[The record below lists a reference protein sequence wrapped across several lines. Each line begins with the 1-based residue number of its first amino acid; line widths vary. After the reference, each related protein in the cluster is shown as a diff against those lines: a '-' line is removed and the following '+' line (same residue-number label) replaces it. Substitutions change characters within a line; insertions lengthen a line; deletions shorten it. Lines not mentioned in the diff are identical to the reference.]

1 MFSVFLDEV
10 FAGAARVWA
19 LAIAPVQWLRSLGSP
34 RLGFGLASLL
44 LVLSMGSTLEPASL
58 GSHHGDVS
66 QPARSVAAT
75 VSQGGSSKR
84 PSPNHPN
91 PNHPHPNHQNI
102 ARYLQQYSRPPSL
115 LTHHLTTGQL
125 FSASVLNQQV
135 AAPAVKPERLASKR

>member
-10 FAGAARVWA
+10 LAGAVRVWT
-19 LAIAPVQWLRSLGSP
+19 LATAPVQWLRSLGLRSLGSS
-34 RLGFGLASLL
+34 RLGVGLASLL
-44 LVLSMGSTLEPASL
+44 LVLSMGSTLESISL

-75 VSQGGSSKR
+75 ASQGGSPKR
-84 PSPNHPN
+84 SSPNR
-91 PNHPHPNHQNI
+91 QSI
-102 ARYLQQYSRPPSL
+102 ARYLQQHSRHTTAR

-135 AAPAVKPERLASKR
+135 VAPAAKPERLASKR